1 MLLIIGRLLNQIPS
15 FHYSQQTRKI
25 PNMAFTFNWLVRNQF
40 WRRKCL
46 IWNEGEWLFDSIYRR
61 SWVFRNDTV
70 KFLKEIFCSD
80 EVLLNWA
87 FLKLYLQELDFHVFF
102 TFRMWLDKHWYKTTT
117 VSADECLFWNDIF
130 EEWPKAEINE
140 FGIRTME
147 FLPNFKPFNESSQI
161 EMEWFSGLL
170 GFPGVPYSIQNLTYI
185 TWQDNRF
192 VY

>member
-70 KFLKEIFCSD
+70 KFLKEIFWSD

-87 FLKLYLQELDFHVFF
+87 FLKLYLQELDFHVFLLF
-102 TFRMWLDKHWYKTTT
+102 
-117 VSADECLFWNDIF
+117 ECDSINIDI
-130 EEWPKAEINE
+130 
-140 FGIRTME
+140 RQRQ
-147 FLPNFKPFNESSQI
+147 FLPTNVYFGMIFLKN
-161 EMEWFSGLL
+161 GLKL
-170 GFPGVPYSIQNLTYI
+170 K
-185 TWQDNRF
+185 
-192 VY
+192 